1 MGASMIFGYGK
12 KGLTNLLTRALAAA
26 KQPGRW
32 PHSRGGS
39 GAASPAS
46 RLTSP
51 TGSSAWCGLV
61 ERYIHESQACVV
73 MLLLQQG
80 SPGRRR

>member
-1 MGASMIFGYGK
+1 MIFGYGK

-39 GAASPAS
+39 GAASPAF
-46 RLTSP
+46 RK
-51 TGSSAWCGLV
+51 LV
-61 ERYIHESQACVV
+61 SLCCPPPRETWAEEMIQAASHLGC
-73 MLLLQQG
+73 
-80 SPGRRR
+80 